1 MWFNSF
7 FTSGEFCHLLKIS
20 ANSLDP
26 DHDQQMLVLEDTLVV
41 FMRGSR
47 KFCQRGSNS
56 GNIFFFD
63 EGRTEDL
70 YNTKSMPSSAH
81 QRNTI
86 LTVFASDP
94 MIAQQ

>member
-1 MWFNSF
+1 MRFNSL
-7 FTSGEFCHLLKIS
+7 FTSGEFCHLLIIS

-26 DHDQQMLVLEDTLVV
+26 IMTNKMSVLEDTLVV

-56 GNIFFFD
+56 GNIFLFD

-70 YNTKSMPSSAH
+70 YNTKCMPSSAH

-94 MIAQQ
+94 IIAQQ